1 MAKKEEVDVKEL
13 KKKLLIPRT
22 NGFFQL
28 SEKLP
33 RQSVKRLPL
42 LLSWRRRMVLQL
54 LRKARSMKRATGSII
69 ITAIN
74 R

>member
-28 SEKLP
+28 SEKQVEKAEGFAESYKAFLDASKTE
-33 RQSVKRLPL
+33 REAVAAAVELVK
-42 LLSWRRRMVLQL
+42 Q
-54 LRKARSMKRATGSII
+54 
-69 ITAIN
+69 
-74 R
+74 

>member
-28 SEKLP
+28 SEK
-33 RQSVKRLPL
+33 QVE
-42 LLSWRRRMVLQL
+42 
-54 LRKARSMKRATGSII
+54 KAVAFAER
-69 ITAIN
+69 
-74 R
+74 

>member
-28 SEKLP
+28 SEK
-33 RQSVKRLPL
+33 QVE
-42 LLSWRRRMVLQL
+42 
-54 LRKARSMKRATGSII
+54 KAEGFAESYKAFLDASKT
-69 ITAIN
+69 T
-74 R
+74 